1 MTFSDQ
7 TIWRGNM
14 RGNRA
19 LRAMIDPDFMQGT
32 DGRFIRAADTVK
44 G

>member
-1 MTFSDQ
+1 
-7 TIWRGNM
+7 M
-14 RGNRA
+14 RDNRA
-19 LRAMIDPDFMQGT
+19 VCAMIDLDFVQGT